1 MKTVIRG
8 NVAVPATTRKDKYG
22 RSYESFLVFEDR
34 YEKHGDTFKKTGKTA
49 FRITAYNTEAK
60 KIAKRFP
67 KGALVEI
74 EGAFSVKN
82 ANRYIIMYKGKE
94 IRFKAAA

>member
-34 YEKHGDTFKKTGKTA
+34 YEKHGDTF
-49 FRITAYNTEAK
+49 
-60 KIAKRFP
+60 
-67 KGALVEI
+67 
-74 EGAFSVKN
+74 
-82 ANRYIIMYKGKE
+82 
-94 IRFKAAA
+94 